1 MLHILKNKTFLLFFI
16 GNITSLIGFGLN
28 MIAVSWLVLEKT
40 GSEIA
45 LGKVLAISTAPG
57 VLLAL
62 LAGNIIDRTN
72 RKWLMILLDIFRLIV
87 IVIFIYLININGFT
101 IRILYPIAMLIGLG
115 NSLFWPTAQAFV
127 QEIVNDKDYF
137 PANALLSASYQVGSI
152 LGAGVGGFI
161 VHIYSPITALYFNA
175 IAYAVSAIFISLA
188 PFKKSDFSS
197 TAEKFLLSIKKGFT
211 FLRLEKNILILGLT
225 TIISDVAVWGSLS
238 VLTISISK
246 VIFNK
251 GSWGYGLLDGFYGFG
266 ALLSTILIAT
276 LVKKYGRKKSLI
288 LCYMIAGFSCLI
300 SPLLGSIY
308 FAAISYFFMGLNNN
322 TARIIIRT
330 IFMENIPN
338 NIMGR
343 VQIIFGVYT
352 KIMIVVSTLLAGI
365 ISEKVNINTGVFFT
379 SLHFVIALLGV
390 ITVYYYQ
397 KESKKLFKHR
407 Y

>member
-1 MLHILKNKTFLLFFI
+1 
-16 GNITSLIGFGLN
+16 

-62 LAGNIIDRTN
+62 LAGSIIDRTN
-72 RKWLMILLDIFRLIV
+72 RKWLMVFLNIFRLIV
-87 IVIFIYLININGFT
+87 IVIFISLININGFT
-101 IRILYPIAMLIGLG
+101 IKILYPVTMLMGLG

-152 LGAGVGGFI
+152 LGASAGGLI

-175 IAYAVSAIFISLA
+175 VAYAISAVFISIA
-188 PFKKSDFSS
+188 PFKISKLISVTENIFSS
-197 TAEKFLLSIKKGFT
+197 IKRGFSFLSLKKD
-211 FLRLEKNILILGLT
+211 ILLLGLT
-225 TIISDVAVWGSLS
+225 TIISDVAIWGSLS

-266 ALLSTILIAT
+266 ALLSTVLIAK
-276 LVKKYGRKKSLI
+276 LIKKYGRKKSLI
-288 LCYMIAGFSCLI
+288 ICYMIAGITCLI
-300 SPLLGSIY
+300 SPRLGTIY
-308 FAAISYFFMGLNNN
+308 FAAISYFFMGLSNN

-343 VQIIFGVYT
+343 VQTIFGVYT
-352 KIMIVVSTLLAGI
+352 KIMILVSTLLAGI
-365 ISEKVNINTGVFFT
+365 ISEKVNVNTGVFFT
-379 SLHFVIALLGV
+379 SLHFVIALLG
-390 ITVYYYQ
+390 ILTVYYFQ
-397 KESKKLFKHR
+397 KDSKKLFKHG